1 MTREELRN
9 ALLKKD
15 NKFATNYI
23 VVANTYMNIS
33 YDLLTHKL
41 NMLNAIVNKKLFR
54 YYIKYPDKRVQFAY
68 NHQRVENNTHSHLIL
83 KIPDEYI
90 LPHTE
95 YLKLRDLMW
104 FSWWQLDDRHNRK
117 FRLWFQKVDDEPTS
131 EFFNVKYAVRQTKKD
146 TAQNNEFQFGI
157 L

>member
-33 YDLLTHKL
+33 YDLMTHKL
-41 NMLNAIVNKKLFR
+41 NLLNAIVNKKLFR
-54 YYIKYPDKRVQFAY
+54 YYIKYPDKRIQFAY

-83 KIPDEYI
+83 KVPDEYYQ
-90 LPHTE
+90 PHTE
-95 YLKLRDLMW
+95 LCRLKDLMW
-104 FSWWQLDDRHNRK
+104 FSWLQLDERHNRK

-131 EFFNVKYAVRQTKKD
+131 KFFNVNYAVRQTKKD
-146 TAQNNEFQFGI
+146 TSQNNEFQFGI

>member
-15 NKFATNYI
+15 NKFATEYI

-33 YDLLTHKL
+33 YDLMTNKL

-104 FSWWQLDDRHNRK
+104 FSWWQLYDRHNRK
-117 FRLWFQKVDDEPTS
+117 FRLWFQKVYDEPTS
-131 EFFNVKYAVRQTKKD
+131 KFFNVKYAVRQTKEVTTLND
-146 TAQNNEFQFGI
+146 EFHFGI

>member
-54 YYIKYPDKRVQFAY
+54 YYRNIQIREF
-68 NHQRVENNTHSHLIL
+68 NLLTTINELRTTLTHI
-83 KIPDEYI
+83 
-90 LPHTE
+90 
-95 YLKLRDLMW
+95 
-104 FSWWQLDDRHNRK
+104 
-117 FRLWFQKVDDEPTS
+117 
-131 EFFNVKYAVRQTKKD
+131 
-146 TAQNNEFQFGI
+146 
-157 L
+157 

>member
-41 NMLNAIVNKKLFR
+41 NLLNAIVNKKLFR

-104 FSWWQLDDRHNRK
+104 FSWLKLDERK
-117 FRLWFQKVDDEPTS
+117 YPKNILWFQKVDDEPTS
-131 EFFNVKYAVRQTKKD
+131 KFFNVKYAVRQTKEVTTLND
-146 TAQNNEFQFGI
+146 EFHFGI

>member
-33 YDLLTHKL
+33 YDLMTHKL
-41 NMLNAIVNKKLFR
+41 NMLNAIVNKNLFR

-131 EFFNVKYAVRQTKKD
+131 KFFNVKYAVRQTKED

>member
-15 NKFATNYI
+15 NKFATEYI

-33 YDLLTHKL
+33 YDLMTNKL

-90 LPHTE
+90 
-95 YLKLRDLMW
+95 
-104 FSWWQLDDRHNRK
+104 F
-117 FRLWFQKVDDEPTS
+117 TS
-131 EFFNVKYAVRQTKKD
+131 Y
-146 TAQNNEFQFGI
+146 
-157 L
+157 

>member
-33 YDLLTHKL
+33 YDLMTHKL

-54 YYIKYPDKRVQFAY
+54 YYIKYPDKRIQFAY

-131 EFFNVKYAVRQTKKD
+131 KCFNVKYAVRQTKEVTTLND
-146 TAQNNEFQFGI
+146 EFHFGI